1 MGFVALGLLRRG
13 RPRGSPV
20 RATPRRLHRC
30 IGNGAR
36 AFQLVDFKLQRVGG
50 SFWIIADINENDW
63 NKLFNLAGKTR
74 TRLE

>member
-1 MGFVALGLLRRG
+1 
-13 RPRGSPV
+13 
-20 RATPRRLHRC
+20 LHRC